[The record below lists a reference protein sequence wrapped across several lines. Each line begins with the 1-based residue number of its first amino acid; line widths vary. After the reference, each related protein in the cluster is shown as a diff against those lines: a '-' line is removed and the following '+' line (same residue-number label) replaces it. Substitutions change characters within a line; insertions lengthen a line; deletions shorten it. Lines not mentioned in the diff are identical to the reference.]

1 MNLAQFLS
9 NKNHYF
15 NIDNDSVLVFKGTEY
30 PLLFFSN
37 LFRSL
42 KNSQF
47 QVQTV
52 DCSGKTFASLCAQF
66 ETTFLGQ
73 RIIYWLGNSTEL
85 DHRIQKKLITYLGQY
100 KGPHKL
106 VAYIPTTMVVS
117 DLIPQVVIEKY
128 TSFAVLEQLGLLFYT
143 ELTTDISTFI
153 TALYSKSSAL
163 SLDKAC
169 LLLNYNYSMGI
180 KNKSFLNEW
189 LDLITLPETSL
200 FTLSQYFFAQNKKAF
215 FKQWSLIEHNY
226 SDAFWLTFWSEQLW
240 RASGVITLLNQKKM
254 VQVKKMAFRLPFSFV
269 KTDWKLYSSLE
280 LAKAHSFIYLLD
292 YRIKNGGDSVFLHLF
307 YTKFLSRDFQ

>member
-1 MNLAQFLS
+1 MNLVQFLS
-9 NKNHYF
+9 NKNRYF
-15 NIDNDSVLVFKGTEY
+15 STNNDSVLIFKGFEY

-37 LFRSL
+37 LFSFLR
-42 KNSQF
+42 NNQF
-47 QVQTV
+47 HVETI

-66 ETTFLGQ
+66 ETTFLGKQ
-73 RIIYWLGNSTEL
+73 VIYWLGNSTEL
-85 DHRIQKKLITYLGQY
+85 DNKIQKKLVAYLAQY

-106 VAYIPTTMVVS
+106 VIYMPINMVISDSLSQVS
-117 DLIPQVVIEKY
+117 LEKY
-128 TSFAVLEQLGLLFYT
+128 TSFAVIEQLALLFYS
-143 ELTTDISTFI
+143 ELNTDIRTFI
-153 TALYSKSSAL
+153 TTLSSKCSAL

-169 LLLNYNYSMGI
+169 FLFNYNYSMGF
-180 KNKSFLNEW
+180 KNKSFFNEW

-215 FKQWSLIEHNY
+215 FKQWSLIAHNY

-240 RASGVITLLNQKKM
+240 RAAGLITLLGQKKM
-254 VQVKKMAFRLPFSFV
+254 VQVKKMAFRLPFSFI
-269 KTDWKLYSSLE
+269 KTDWKLYTPLE

-292 YRIKNGGDSVFLHLF
+292 YRIKNGGDPVFLHLF